1 MAKILLGKD
10 PIKNPMLF
18 STPVENLFI
27 SELLPSAPG
36 DFVKVYMLGL
46 MNAQYGLAQDYQ
58 TTANVL
64 KLSLEDIEN
73 AWAYWEEK
81 GAVRQV
87 YDAAVHAY
95 RIQFISQLDE
105 LYGGSTASEEKY
117 SAEAAATVENNENA
131 GNSVTEGSKVTAPL
145 PPKERSASPDDE
157 SARLQDL
164 EIAALYEQLQE
175 AKGGSI
181 SQMDASRIR
190 DAINIYEITPDVY
203 SYAIKY
209 CKDLDNYNVKYITN
223 VALRWKEEGCKDIVQ
238 VKELLDKE
246 SKRNSEFNRIFQAV
260 GYHRQWTPADR
271 EMMTTWLDDWQFSM
285 KEILDACS
293 KTAGMR
299 EPDLRYVNR
308 ILENKMKEAGG
319 INTRK
324 DSDSNRSSGR
334 SSSGGDSY
342 RHSVSR
348 KVLGDYYEYL
358 RNEAEL
364 EYQNH
369 RSTAR
374 KEIPGMANLLTLE
387 DELNK
392 AIMVSFSFSPKAKEE
407 RKVQIQ
413 KINDL
418 DAQKRKLLQ
427 QNGYPQDYLDKR
439 FKCEKCKDSGITDKG
454 EFCTCTKDRV
464 EEAYRWNLKR
474 GK

>member
-1 MAKILLGKD
+1 
-10 PIKNPMLF
+10 
-18 STPVENLFI
+18 
-27 SELLPSAPG
+27 
-36 DFVKVYMLGL
+36 
-46 MNAQYGLAQDYQ
+46 
-58 TTANVL
+58 
-64 KLSLEDIEN
+64 
-73 AWAYWEEK
+73 
-81 GAVRQV
+81 
-87 YDAAVHAY
+87 
-95 RIQFISQLDE
+95 
-105 LYGGSTASEEKY
+105 
-117 SAEAAATVENNENA
+117 
-131 GNSVTEGSKVTAPL
+131 
-145 PPKERSASPDDE
+145 
-157 SARLQDL
+157 
-164 EIAALYEQLQE
+164 
-175 AKGGSI
+175 
-181 SQMDASRIR
+181 
-190 DAINIYEITPDVY
+190 
-203 SYAIKY
+203 
-209 CKDLDNYNVKYITN
+209 
-223 VALRWKEEGCKDIVQ
+223 
-238 VKELLDKE
+238 
-246 SKRNSEFNRIFQAV
+246 
-260 GYHRQWTPADR
+260 
-271 EMMTTWLDDWQFSM
+271 
-285 KEILDACS
+285 
-293 KTAGMR
+293 
-299 EPDLRYVNR
+299 
-308 ILENKMKEAGG
+308 MKEAGG